1 MISSC
6 FELVERLFE
15 VSHGTIALLDTQT
28 GQMLRY
34 FPDSLSAPMRA
45 QIGARAATLS
55 GRVGQFKPLTHQH
68 DLALVGID
76 SSKVF
81 VVAPEVKDGHF
92 TKFELKDLA
101 YLNLILEVYASII
114 ATDLTRAHSAA
125 QALVGEAA
133 PDLAESAVGP
143 AETSTAGAP
152 TVAPLAAGVSTAG
165 APAAALREPPPAAPT
180 AAAPAELDARP
191 TSGNAPSTVLP
202 DLTDP
207 VAFEAWLK
215 GLFLDF
221 GGALRQS
228 TVMHHNPYRIEQAI
242 KEAVRLGDERLLQ
255 HAFAI
260 PVTGREG
267 RLAPDEL
274 RSLKNHANL
283 VNVICSRA
291 AIDGGVSYEDA
302 YRLSD
307 QLFLL
312 VESLSSCDKAFE
324 VRYTIAHAFTLLVQ
338 QYLQQQNIVAVNIK
352 VQQAMLYIRQHI
364 YDKITVAS
372 VAQAVNCHRNYLQ
385 RLFKRDTT
393 FSVVS
398 FIRAEK
404 LKVVKELLAHSDESV
419 GNIAALLNFSS
430 PSHLCTVFKEQVH
443 LTPEQ
448 YRKSHRALG

>member
-28 GQMLRY
+28 GQVLRY
-34 FPDSLSAPMRA
+34 FPDSLSATIRA
-45 QIGARAATLS
+45 QICTRAATLS
-55 GRVGQFKPLTHQH
+55 GQVGQFKPLTHQH

-76 SSKVF
+76 SSKVL

-92 TKFELKDLA
+92 TQFELKDLA

-125 QALVGEAA
+125 QTLVGEAA

-143 AETSTAGAP
+143 AETSTAG
-152 TVAPLAAGVSTAG
+152 S
-165 APAAALREPPPAAPT
+165 PAAALREPPPAAPT

-338 QYLQQQNIVAVNIK
+338 QYLQQQNIATVNIK

-364 YDKITVAS
+364 YDKITVAA

-419 GNIAALLNFSS
+419 SNIAALLNFSS